1 MKNNEK
7 FIWIK
12 KIIETCTNDFHFMAV
27 DKLIE
32 LFYELDKDDSLKEEL
47 IATRNK
53 KWNKIHFILT

>member
-7 FIWIK
+7 FIWIN

-27 DKLIE
+27 DRLIE

-47 IATRNK
+47 IRTRNN
-53 KWNKIHFILT
+53 KWNEIHFILT